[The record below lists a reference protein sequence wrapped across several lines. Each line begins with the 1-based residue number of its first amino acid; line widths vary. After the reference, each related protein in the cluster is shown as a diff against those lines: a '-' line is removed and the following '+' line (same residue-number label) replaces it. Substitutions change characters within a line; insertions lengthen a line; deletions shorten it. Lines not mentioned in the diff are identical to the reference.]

1 MFSSIFISVL
11 FCVFVSSTIR
21 MNICIAT
28 SKIIIVIFFALFSVY
43 LLIHILRIII
53 GLLVVKAIDIDLL
66 ISVPKNQKKASC
78 EVKSIKNMIFVW
90 NTRGVGIY
98 FVLLTKFCKLN
109 ECLKTMNQRHKMLM
123 WLSTYE
129 P

>member
-1 MFSSIFISVL
+1 
-11 FCVFVSSTIR
+11 
-21 MNICIAT
+21 
-28 SKIIIVIFFALFSVY
+28 
-43 LLIHILRIII
+43 
-53 GLLVVKAIDIDLL
+53 L